1 MAADSQ
7 VFTLIA
13 RRPIILYASVP
24 LFLFSGSIPVIWRQS
39 ENLRCAAFFLF
50 AVKVRR
56 PVKGPCPLVQSC
68 WPRKPL
74 NVNISKQDSGGL
86 VRPQHFVPGFQI
98 KIGPSCSSA
107 FFLTHF
113 HRFFQ
118 APNINPE
125 SAFSSLSREGV
136 LHSAENE
143 GV

>member
-1 MAADSQ
+1 MLQ
-7 VFTLIA
+7 CRF
-13 RRPIILYASVP
+13 
-24 LFLFSGSIPVIWRQS
+24 FLFSGSIPVIWRQS
-39 ENLRCAAFFLF
+39 ENLRCAVFPLRS
-50 AVKVRR
+50 KSPKTR
-56 PVKGPCPLVQSC
+56 KGALSTCPLVQPR

-118 APNINPE
+118 APNINPQC
-125 SAFSSLSREGV
+125 AFSSLSREGV

-143 GV
+143 GVSSIFAR